1 MNEKHM
7 VTVFLKSNG
16 TVLLL
21 KRSRKVNMHGGKWS
35 GVSGIVKKG
44 TPLGQ
49 AMKELEAAAGLH
61 GYEVKF
67 VKAGK
72 QFSVEDRKLDVRW
85 VIHPFLFETLVPQNI
100 HIDEDHTEF
109 KWVKPAELE
118 LFETVPALG
127 EALSRVL

>member
-1 MNEKHM
+1 MDERHM

-21 KRSRKVNMHGGKWS
+21 KRSRKVDLYSGKWS
-35 GVSGIVKKG
+35 GVSGIVKTG

-49 AMKELEAAAGLH
+49 AMKDLESETGLR

-67 VKAGK
+67 AKAGK
-72 QFSVEDRKLDVRW
+72 QFSFQDKKSDVRW
-85 VIHPFLFETLVPQNI
+85 VIHPFLFLTSVPQNI
-100 HIDEDHTEF
+100 RIDADHTEF

-118 LFETVPALG
+118 LFETVPALD